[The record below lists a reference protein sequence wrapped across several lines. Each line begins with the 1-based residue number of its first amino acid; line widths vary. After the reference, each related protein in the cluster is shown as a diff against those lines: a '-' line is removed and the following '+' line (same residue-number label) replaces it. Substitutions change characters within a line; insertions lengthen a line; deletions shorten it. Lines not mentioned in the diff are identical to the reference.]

1 MSRIK
6 AILFDMDGV
15 LIDAREWH
23 YHSLNKALQLFGKT
37 ITRDDHLDNFNGLPT
52 KEKLEKLSLNRGL
65 PRELHG
71 LIEDLKQKHTR
82 YFIHKYCNPNFHH
95 EYTLSKLKSEGYKL
109 ALCSN
114 SIRNS
119 VNLMMELSN
128 LRQYFDITFSN
139 EDVTRPKPDPQIYQ
153 LAMEKLGS
161 SPDQCLV
168 VEDNVIGIQSA
179 TDAGAF
185 VLRVQS
191 PLEVTYDTVKKAIK
205 NVESFSSKK
214 AKGIIDGIEYAY
226 TGGWPR

>member
-52 KEKLEKLSLNRGL
+52 KEKLEKLSRNRGL

>member
-52 KEKLEKLSLNRGL
+52 KEKLEKLSRNRGL

-82 YFIHKYCNPNFHH
+82 HFIHKYCNPNFHH

-168 VEDNVIGIQSA
+168 VEDSVIGIQSA

-191 PLEVTYDTVKKAIK
+191 PQEVTYDTVKKAIK

-214 AKGIIDGIEYAY
+214 GYEDN
-226 TGGWPR
+226 

>member
-52 KEKLEKLSLNRGL
+52 KEKLEKLSRNRGL

-168 VEDNVIGIQSA
+168 VEDNVIGIKSA

-191 PLEVTYDTVKKAIK
+191 PQEVTYDTVKKAIK

>member
-1 MSRIK
+1 
-6 AILFDMDGV
+6 
-15 LIDAREWH
+15 
-23 YHSLNKALQLFGKT
+23 
-37 ITRDDHLDNFNGLPT
+37 
-52 KEKLEKLSLNRGL
+52 
-65 PRELHG
+65 
-71 LIEDLKQKHTR
+71 
-82 YFIHKYCNPNFHH
+82 
-95 EYTLSKLKSEGYKL
+95 
-109 ALCSN
+109 
-114 SIRNS
+114 
-119 VNLMMELSN
+119 MELSN

-168 VEDNVIGIQSA
+168 VEDNVIGIKSA

-191 PLEVTYDTVKKAIK
+191 PQEVTYDTVKKAIK